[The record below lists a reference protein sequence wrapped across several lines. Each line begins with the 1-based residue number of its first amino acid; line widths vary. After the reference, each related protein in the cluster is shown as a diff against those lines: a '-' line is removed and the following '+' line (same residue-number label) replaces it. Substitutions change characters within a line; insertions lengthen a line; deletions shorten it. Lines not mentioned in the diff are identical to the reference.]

1 MPLLPTTASED
12 ARAALAAAGIKV
24 LAITSQRT
32 GTDYVTTTV
41 RVKVGDADR
50 VLAVLRNLAYGGAS
64 AGGGMRYGLVA
75 GWAWRAVRANL
86 IGLPQQDRSP
96 RHSPLRAR

>member
-1 MPLLPTTASED
+1 VPLLPTRASED

-41 RVKVGDADR
+41 SVEVGDADR
-50 VLAVLRNLAYGGAS
+50 VLAVLSNLAYGGAS
-64 AGGGMRYGLVA
+64 GGRGNEVWIRRRVGMAGG
-75 GWAWRAVRANL
+75 
-86 IGLPQQDRSP
+86 
-96 RHSPLRAR
+96 